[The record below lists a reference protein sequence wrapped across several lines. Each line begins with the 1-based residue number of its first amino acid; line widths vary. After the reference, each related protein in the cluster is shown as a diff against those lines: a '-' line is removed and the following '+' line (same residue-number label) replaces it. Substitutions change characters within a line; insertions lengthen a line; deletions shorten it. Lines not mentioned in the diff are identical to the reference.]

1 MNEVKQMHKLLH
13 THTPNTHIHTHT
25 HTHTHTHI
33 QTHTGRGADLLF
45 LKVPPKKTVH
55 L

>member
-1 MNEVKQMHKLLH
+1 MNEVKQIYKLLH
-13 THTPNTHIHTHT
+13 THTSIHTQTHT
-25 HTHTHTHI
+25 HTHTHT

>member
-1 MNEVKQMHKLLH
+1 MNEVKQIHKLLH
-13 THTPNTHIHTHT
+13 THTSIHIYTNTHT
-25 HTHTHTHI
+25 HTHTHTE
-33 QTHTGRGADLLF
+33 THTGRGADLLF